1 MTLPKRIA
9 VTLPSGPRVQDT
21 LDRAHRAKDQGYPD
35 ARLVCRQRR
44 CVWLVGQGDGAPTA
58 RAVNDELV
66 DQIAIIG
73 SADCRMRIK
82 AGMPAGIRTQIIA
95 LSPARLTRRPMR
107 VSPPLPVGNSNSRPR
122 PELAPI

>member
-21 LDRAHRAKDQGYPD
+21 LDRAHRAKHQGYPD
-35 ARLVCRQRR
+35 ARLACRQRR

-58 RAVNDELV
+58 CAVNDELV
-66 DQIAIIG
+66 GQIAIIG

-82 AGMPAGIRTQIIA
+82 AGMPAGIHTQIIA
-95 LSPARLTRRPMR
+95 
-107 VSPPLPVGNSNSRPR
+107 PLAGAADAETDATFAAFASAEF
-122 PELAPI
+122 ELPTAA